1 MNSSQNNLT
10 INPRINTRI
19 KQFYPNSTS
28 YFTNEINKTAL
39 NSFNKW
45 GGITFSD
52 ILSNYPKEVIDNC
65 WLVFS
70 QAIIENYLKGKGTF
84 IKNFGTFTFTNEEFS
99 LEGTTNEYNRD
110 IKKRNP
116 IFIISKEFID
126 YLKPG
131 IYSDKYGLIYNTQKE
146 NKNMNIVK
154 LNLSKIS
161 LALNI
166 SKEEVHTIINAI
178 LKNMSDCIRRME
190 FKEKKIPKIGTF
202 LLKNNIFGV
211 KFEKDFV
218 QEISEK
224 SQKLYHIKKNFRFC
238 METKDSQGFRQRNI
252 NDIDKAEREIRP
264 KIAPITKIS
273 SSADNWLKENMDI
286 DIKKD
291 IGEDDYNTNKNKFY
305 YGMGNT
311 LNINKEKNEL
321 LVDQRY
327 YRSFPRQDLYGL
339 KIPQDILEHIYNNKN
354 LLIRAMKQIDKHGD
368 GIIPK
373 FEFIKAFYNQNCHR
387 NLRMELIEKI
397 VNIYLNNDPS
407 IIMIKYEN
415 LIRELCKD
423 IKSIIDTEY
432 QLFPIHKYKYSI
444 SVDNKRAISQ
454 NMFSRDTGN
463 LNPKAI
469 SSVKKYN
476 KLPKI
481 KESEIRTL
489 IEDICK
495 IGINLSNKYRY
506 NKMVSYL
513 ELKDILEQYKIDIN
527 KELMVALLKYL
538 NIQNPNCFYIKEFID
553 KINQQLM
560 NSTMFDFRKS
570 YDTTKNNTL
579 RNLKTKNNMKISYDY
594 PNTISQ
600 KFENNKTS
608 ITNLR
613 TKILQQQPN
622 ENVNNFSLNKEDS
635 KSNNEEFS
643 DLIITKLIKTI
654 KDKIFKNSQSIDN
667 ISEYFDHLLSY
678 NICRKENIIFPDEL
692 ERLFQLE
699 KFSFSIPEIK
709 AIFSF
714 IDSKKDGFI
723 DRLEFISAIRNVPHP
738 LSNFINYIKN
748 NGITIADIAYKI
760 GYDIYNNSINDFLN
774 NKLNK
779 LSFQTRMKAINDKFD
794 NDFIYGLFN
803 YISEGKNEITIK
815 QFFDTINY
823 NNDESYKN
831 LTDIKEEIVEMC
843 MEIIPKNASFSEL
856 KNYFIKQDTRLKSE
870 ISLENFISIMRK
882 FLGQKISQQNL
893 LHFLRIYKLI
903 DNKNIINYQKF
914 LMIIYKDCKDDLW
927 LKSLE
932 AFRDFL
938 HKECSD
944 DLFIFIVKINNL
956 CNNISIKRSVEIDR
970 MQRFIRDHIG
980 QEVDLNTIMKFDYN
994 NDGIISMDD
1003 LRNIVIKYI
1012 DKNYFLTKEVREENI
1027 KLNEMKKNKAMNKT
1041 LFLELKKILN
1051 KTNMTEDNLFFFLD
1065 KKKDNI
1071 LDFEEF
1077 RTQLPLLVD
1086 LNSSD
1091 KEIKLKTFF
1100 DYLDEYKT
1108 KKVDLNT
1115 FRSKLRLFN
1124 DEIRNNHENDYVGN
1138 STIEN
1143 LLLDEFSKWLKINKN
1158 LSDTELFPILD
1169 HDHDG
1174 IISIKD
1180 IKYFANKILYMPSN
1194 ELNDTKILHFIVALS
1209 LTNSNY
1215 LVLAD
1220 VQNIMKNIKNDK
1232 LSKYEDNIYN
1242 YCNEGISEKNK
1253 DKKWINDVIDRIGM
1267 YINETYDNDLKKF
1280 YDTYNTTNFRNQ
1292 GQGLSFDN
1300 FTNFLD
1306 RNYKILE
1313 QYYINKI
1320 QQKIIFN
1327 HISQNTNFITLS
1339 MLENVFCNNKYNF
1352 YKKMHEEIL
1361 KFMHENYP
1369 TCEDAFKFFHSV
1381 KTYKQ
1386 ETPTFNDN
1394 LSKNVFITKKEF
1406 FNGINKMF
1414 PNKYCYETFNKYFQK
1429 VFGKND
1435 VNMNS
1440 NENEIIIKFSEFNY
1454 IYYSDF
1460 KFDNYFTKTLKKDS
1474 KILTTRE
1481 KPQIPFTSFSSPF
1494 EVKEHELFETPY
1506 DLDPLLKLK
1515 KLILS
1520 SKIDFKNEFLKVIK
1534 DSNNGMANQF
1544 EFRNIIKKLDLGLTN
1559 IEIEDIIHKSGMSS
1573 EGKINLVDFYNYV
1586 IDENRNLVFTKKHVL
1601 EQLKEIKQLIYK
1613 YYSNPRLAFQLNDIN
1628 IKGKMDFDK
1637 FKKVIYDLYKREL
1650 KSCPPYS
1657 VLKYV
1662 YDYID
1667 IRKDGLIDLNEWNQ
1681 IFSRA
1686 EGKLDLPSDLVLPK
1700 QLNILRQWETSNE
1713 LIEVFKLISK
1723 NRKIIK
1729 DKVKIF
1735 ALDPN
1740 AMLIKENDM
1749 IYVLKDVLGKVKLS
1763 QTQWKMIVS
1772 IGDSNKSKIIDFK
1785 TFIDVVESTAKIGQ
1799 KHPVIE

>member
-39 NSFNKW
+39 SSFNKW

-70 QAIIENYLKGKGTF
+70 QTIIENYLKGKGTF
-84 IKNFGTFTFTNEEFS
+84 IKNFGTFTFTNVEYS

-146 NKNMNIVK
+146 NKNMNIIK

-166 SKEEVHTIINAI
+166 SKEEVHTIIYSI
-178 LKNMSDCIRRME
+178 LKNMSDSIRRMQ

-238 METKDSQGFRQRNI
+238 METKDSQGMRQRNI

-264 KIAPITKIS
+264 KIAPITKIT

-291 IGEDDYNTNKNKFY
+291 IGEDDYNTNKNRFY

-327 YRSFPRQDLYGL
+327 YRSFPKQDLYGL
-339 KIPQDILEHIYNNKN
+339 KIPQDILEHIYNNKS

-423 IKSIIDTEY
+423 IKLIIDTEY
-432 QLFPIHKYKYSI
+432 HLFPIHKYKYSI

-454 NMFSRDTGN
+454 NMFSRDSGN
-463 LNPKAI
+463 LNIKAI

-579 RNLKTKNNMKISYDY
+579 RTLNPKHKMKISYDY

-600 KFENNKTS
+600 QFDTNKTN

-613 TKILQQQPN
+613 TKILQQQSK
-622 ENVNNFSLNKEDS
+622 ENIDNFSSNKEDS
-635 KSNNEEFS
+635 KINNEEFS
-643 DLIITKLIKTI
+643 NLVITKLIKTI
-654 KDKIFKNSQSIDN
+654 KDKIFKNSPSIDN

-678 NICRKENIIFPDEL
+678 NICRSENIIYPDEL

-699 KFSFSIPEIK
+699 KFNFSIPEIK

-714 IDSKKDGFI
+714 IDSKKDGVI

-738 LSNFINYIKN
+738 LSNFINFIKN
-748 NGITIADIAYKI
+748 NGITIADIAYRI
-760 GYDIYNNSINDFLN
+760 GYDIYNNSINECLN
-774 NKLNK
+774 TKLNK

-794 NDFIYGLFN
+794 NEFIYGLFN

-815 QFFDTINY
+815 QFFDMINY
-823 NNDESYKN
+823 NNDESYKH
-831 LTDIKEEIVEMC
+831 LTDIKDEIVDMC
-843 MEIIPKNASFSEL
+843 MEIIPKNASFTEL
-856 KNYFIKQDTRLKSE
+856 KNCFIKQDNHLKGE
-870 ISLENFISIMRK
+870 INLENFNSIMRK
-882 FLGQKISQQNL
+882 LLGQKISQQNL

-927 LKSLE
+927 LRSLE
-932 AFRDFL
+932 AFRNFL

-956 CNNISIKRSVEIDR
+956 CNNISIKRSVDIDR

-980 QEVDLNTIMKFDYN
+980 QEVDINTIMKFDYN
-994 NDGIISMDD
+994 GDGIISMDD

-1027 KLNEMKKNKAMNKT
+1027 KLNEMKKNKDMNKA

-1051 KTNMTEDNLFFFLD
+1051 KTNMTEDNLFFYLD

-1077 RTQLPLLVD
+1077 KTQLPLLIE
-1086 LNSSD
+1086 LNPAE

-1115 FRSKLRLFN
+1115 FRCKLRLFN

-1180 IKYFANKILYMPSN
+1180 IKYFANKILFMPSN

-1220 VQNIMKNIKNDK
+1220 VQNIMNNIKNDK
-1232 LSKYEDNIYN
+1232 INKYEDNIYN

-1267 YINETYDNDLKKF
+1267 YINEVYDNDLKKF

-1300 FTNFLD
+1300 FTIFLD

-1327 HISQNTNFITLS
+1327 HISGNTNFITLS
-1339 MLENVFCNNKYNF
+1339 MLENIFCNKKYNF
-1352 YKKMHEEIL
+1352 YQKMHEEIL
-1361 KFMHENYP
+1361 KFLHDNYP
-1369 TCEDAFKFFHSV
+1369 TSEDAFKFFHSV
-1381 KTYKQ
+1381 KTVKQ
-1386 ETPTFNDN
+1386 ETPTYNDN

-1414 PNKYCYETFNKYFQK
+1414 PNKYKYETLDKYFQK

-1435 VNMNS
+1435 LNNDK

-1460 KFDNYFTKTLKKDS
+1460 KFDNYFSKTLKKDS

-1481 KPQIPFTSFSSPF
+1481 KPQIPFMTFSSPF
-1494 EVKEHELFETPY
+1494 EVKQHELFETPY

-1520 SKIDFKNEFLKVIK
+1520 SKIDFKNEFLNVIK
-1534 DSNNGMANQF
+1534 ESNNGMANQF

-1573 EGKINLVDFYNYV
+1573 EGKINLVDFYNYI
-1586 IDENRNLVFTKKHVL
+1586 IDENRNLVFTKNHVL

-1723 NRKIIK
+1723 SRKIIR

-1735 ALDPN
+1735 ALDPI

-1772 IGDSNKSKIIDFK
+1772 IGDRDKTKIIDFK
-1785 TFIDVVESTAKIGQ
+1785 TFINVVESTAKIGQ